1 MKKLILTLALAI
13 SVGFGVN
20 LAANVDD
27 EYDYEEPQVEVA
39 AVDTYIFTMHLA
51 VPRIYDNAQS
61 LGSRKYQSQT
71 IKGEMLMMYGKDAKL
86 VDVQFTNMVNKTHK
100 LSNGKYVSYGRTTL
114 DTIIWPRFNAIGS
127 NKTGKFKTA
136 SICFYIAA
144 EPSYNIGEFDED
156 NALYVMLAGKGAFHS
171 KQLHLKSASG
181 KVAGTLG
188 CGCMAYGHKS
198 PTRKITFYGPGK
210 EVDDVAAV
218 FGTWSIKYSKTKLL
232 K

>member
-1 MKKLILTLALAI
+1 MKKILLTLSTAI
-13 SVGFGVN
+13 LIGFGIN
-20 LAANVDD
+20 LAVNAND
-27 EYDYEEPQVEVA
+27 DYEEPQVEVA
-39 AVDTYIFTMHLA
+39 AIDTYKFNMRLA
-51 VPRIYDNAQS
+51 VPRIYDNNQS

-71 IKGEMLMMYGKDAKL
+71 IKGEMLLMYGKDAKL

-100 LSNGKYVSYGRTTL
+100 LSNGKNVTYDRTYIDTYV
-114 DTIIWPRFNAIGS
+114 WPRFNAIGS

-136 SICFYIAA
+136 SICFYLAA

-156 NALYVMLAGKGAFHS
+156 NALYVMLAGKGTFHS

>member
-1 MKKLILTLALAI
+1 MKKILLTLSTAI
-13 SVGFGVN
+13 LIGFGIN
-20 LAANVDD
+20 LAVNAND
-27 EYDYEEPQVEVA
+27 DYEEPQVEVA
-39 AVDTYIFTMHLA
+39 AIDTYKFNMRLA
-51 VPRIYDNAQS
+51 VPRIYDNNQS

-71 IKGEMLMMYGKDAKL
+71 IKGEMLLMYGKDAKL

-100 LSNGKYVSYGRTTL
+100 LSNGKNVTYDRTYIDTYV
-114 DTIIWPRFNAIGS
+114 WPRFNAIGS

-136 SICFYIAA
+136 SICFYLAA
-144 EPSYNIGEFDED
+144 EPNYNIGEFDED
-156 NALYVMLAGKGAFHS
+156 NALYIMLAGKGSFHS
-171 KQLHLKSASG
+171 KQLHLNSASG

-218 FGTWSIKYSKTKLL
+218 YGTWSIKYSSTKYL